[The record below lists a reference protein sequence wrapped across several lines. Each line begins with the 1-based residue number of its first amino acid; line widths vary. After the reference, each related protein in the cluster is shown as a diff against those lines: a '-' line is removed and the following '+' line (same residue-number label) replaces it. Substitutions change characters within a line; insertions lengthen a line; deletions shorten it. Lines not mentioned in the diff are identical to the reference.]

1 MAGLHKTEILRQES
15 AETLALQ
22 ALGWLLSRDDLVP
35 QFMAATGASPDDLRA
50 LAADAG
56 FLGAVLD
63 FLLTDDQMVQA
74 FAGDAGLAPDLPMRA
89 RAALPG
95 CMVPVWT

>member
-1 MAGLHKTEILRQES
+1 MQNTGNLRQES
-15 AETLALQ
+15 AEILALQ

-35 QFMAATGASPDDLRA
+35 QFMAATGASADDLRA

-74 FAGDAGLAPDLPMRA
+74 FADDAGVAPDLPMRA

-95 CMVPVWT
+95 GMIPDWT

>member
-1 MAGLHKTEILRQES
+1 MQNTGNLRQES

-35 QFMAATGASPDDLRA
+35 QFMAATGASADDLRA
-50 LAADAG
+50 LAADAR

-74 FAGDAGLAPDLPMRA
+74 FADDAGVAPYLPMRA

-95 CMVPVWT
+95 GMIPDWT